1 MEDNE
6 LYKAVSNNDL
16 DFVESYFT
24 RNDRSDGMPRAGGS
38 DAEEHTKDR
47 KKEASLILTA
57 VRNGH
62 VEMIRLLERY
72 GEQILDTEAEEY
84 QRDVEPLYERYYKD
98 IVEKQLR
105 GKPLHL
111 ELEYEEKSRSS
122 LCRVT
127 CPEYPEFRYVSKW
140 VTGKIGYY
148 ALCEWVMRSYKM

>member
-6 LYKAVSNNDL
+6 LYKAVSNNNL

-24 RNDRSDGMPRAGGS
+24 RNDLSDGMPRAGGS

-72 GEQILDTEAEEY
+72 GESIRDSEAEEY
-84 QRDVEPLYERYYKD
+84 QRDVEPLYEGYYKD
-98 IVEKQLR
+98 TVEKILK

-111 ELEYEEKSRSS
+111 ELEYGEK
-122 LCRVT
+122 CRVT
-127 CPEYPEFRYVSKW
+127 CQEYPEFEYVGKW

>member
-6 LYKAVSNNDL
+6 LYKAVSNNEL
-16 DFVESYFT
+16 EFVESYFT
-24 RNDRSDGMPRAGGS
+24 RNDLSDGMPRAGGS

-72 GEQILDTEAEEY
+72 GETILDEEAEEY
-84 QRDVEPLYERYYKD
+84 ISKIEPLYERYYKD
-98 IVEKQLR
+98 TVESLR

-111 ELEYEEKSRSS
+111 ELEYDEKSISS
-122 LCRVT
+122 LCKVT
-127 CPEYPEFRYVSKW
+127 CQEYPEFEYVGKW